1 MLNTLSSRDLI
12 SLPVSPSNVPIII
25 PGANVIVSV
34 LLTLRNRTFRVG
46 CFLKASISSLSIS
59 PTESHA
65 RGETCALNPAR
76 SMSGVPIT
84 AFPDSVFAAD

>member
-25 PGANVIVSV
+25 PGVNVIVSV

-46 CFLKASISSLSIS
+46 CFLKASISSLTVS

-65 RGETCALNPAR
+65 RGEALNPAR
-76 SMSGVPIT
+76 SVSGVPVT